1 MNFAKKVLVTGC
13 LFTMLTTPMVSLANP
28 AQTSPREG
36 VPVVSVTASRYS
48 NVAISKVSN
57 YVNVRSAAN
66 TSSEIVGKIY
76 NNCAAAILAT
86 VDGEGG
92 KWYKIQSG
100 TVTGYI
106 KAQYFVTG
114 SQAEKIAKEIGTTY
128 ITVNATT
135 LRLREAPS
143 TDSRTLTLLSEEAEY
158 IEIGEEG
165 DFLKIEVDASLSGY
179 VHKDYV
185 TERVEFASAVSLEEE
200 AAQAAEA
207 ERLRKEAE
215 DAIAKMNQ
223 LKAEA
228 EGQTATPADQTSQ
241 GTDAELAG
249 QTSGGDAETTA
260 PAVQIAPGEAAPN
273 ALVDTSAPAP
283 ATGESVNG
291 VPVTREPIGMIV
303 TNPNGDAGDNVT
315 TTAPAVTQNPAT
327 QPETAVPKE
336 NTAASTQTAGPG
348 TISTTGPMGNGG
360 STAGPGAG
368 TVQTAGPGAT
378 VSAAGPGSVSTNG
391 PGGAQIT
398 QAPTSADLTSATRT
412 AIVAYAKQFLGNPY
426 VYGGTSLTNGAD
438 CSGFTMRIYEHFG
451 IDTGRSSRDQAA
463 KGKEIALSEL
473 QPGDLIFYAS
483 GDYINHVALYI
494 GGGQIIHASNSK
506 TGIITSTAYYRTPYK
521 AVTFLN

>member
-1 MNFAKKVLVTGC
+1 MNFAKKVLVAGC
-13 LFTMLTTPMVSLANP
+13 FFTMLTAPMVSFANP
-28 AQTSPREG
+28 AQTSPRAG
-36 VPVVSVTASRYS
+36 VPVVSVTASKYS

-66 TSSEIVGKIY
+66 TSSEIVGKMY
-76 NNCAAAILAT
+76 NNCAATILAT

-114 SQAEKIAKEIGTTY
+114 SKAEKIAKEIGTTY

-135 LRLREAPS
+135 LRLREAAS

-228 EGQTATPADQTSQ
+228 EGQTTIPADQSSGENTETAAPADQT
-241 GTDAELAG
+241 AP
-249 QTSGGDAETTA
+249 GDA
-260 PAVQIAPGEAAPN
+260 AAPN
-273 ALVDTSAPAP
+273 ASVDTAAPAP
-283 ATGESVNG
+283 VTGESVNG
-291 VPVTREPIGMIV
+291 VPVTREPIGIIV
-303 TNPNGDAGDNVT
+303 TNPNGTAGDNVT
-315 TTAPAVTQNPAT
+315 TTAPQVTQPPVS
-327 QPETAVPKE
+327 QSETAAPAE
-336 NTAASTQTAGPG
+336 NTTASVQ
-348 TISTTGPMGNGG
+348 
-360 STAGPGAG
+360 TAGPGAG
-368 TVQTAGPGAT
+368 NAQTAGPGAT
-378 VSAAGPGSVSTNG
+378 VSSAGPGSVSTNG
-391 PGGAQIT
+391 PGGAQLT
-398 QAPTSADLTSATRT
+398 KAPTSADLTSATRT

-438 CSGFTMRIYEHFG
+438 CSGFTMRIFEHFG

-473 QPGDLIFYAS
+473 QPGDLIFYAN